1 MIDVNNC
8 EEINSDW
15 GLLKSDHLSLS
26 FVALGDYSD
35 LNLEKSRLG
44 DGIIASIPL
53 LPLFI
58 LGVFTLTLSSCVLLR
73 RVSCLAC

>member
-35 LNLEKSRLG
+35 LNLEKSRYSG
-44 DGIIASIPL
+44 WEMES
-53 LPLFI
+53 
-58 LGVFTLTLSSCVLLR
+58 
-73 RVSCLAC
+73 